1 MLHDESNTIDNINIP
16 DDLIEI
22 SSLLKLN
29 RKKVRTNM
37 LKLLNN
43 SFDEDCEDSKKELL
57 EIMRYT
63 VFLGGKY
70 YRSFLISILGEA
82 FDVNKQKITFTS
94 SIIELL
100 HSYILMQNAMPDI
113 ENEDY
118 RNNYLTCH
126 KKFGN
131 TKTIIATN
139 ALISLIIE
147 NITNNPL
154 FNNDEKCK
162 IISIITKHNGKDGV
176 SCGQI
181 MKYILKKKDTHTND
195 EETRIRKLK
204 FDALFNAGFECL
216 SAFKTI
222 SETQSRAIKN
232 YINNFCNLTA
242 IYSSISTGQQ
252 NINELIERSK
262 LCCEQATKS
271 VSRIKN
277 NKNLINFIKYI
288 KYDIDKLINSKTI
301 SKPVLVNSDLAQA

>member
-1 MLHDESNTIDNINIP
+1 MLHGENDTIDNINIP

-29 RKKVRTNM
+29 RKKVRANM

-57 EIMRYT
+57 EVMRYS

-70 YRSFLISILGEA
+70 YRSFFISILGEA
-82 FDVNKQKITFTS
+82 FDINKQKIIFTS

-100 HSYILMQNAMPDI
+100 HCYILMQNAMPDV

-118 RNNYLTCH
+118 RNNHPTCH

-131 TKTIIATN
+131 TKTIISAN

-147 NITNNPL
+147 NITNSQL

-181 MKYILKKKDTHTND
+181 MKYILKKKDNHTND

-216 SAFKTI
+216 STFKTI

-232 YINNFCNLTA
+232 YINNFCNLTD
-242 IYSSISTGQQ
+242 IYRDIHAGKQ
-252 NINELIERSK
+252 NINELFERSK
-262 LCCEQATKS
+262 LCCKQAIKS
-271 VSRIKN
+271 VSKIKN

-288 KYDIDKLINSKTI
+288 QHDIDKLINSKTI
-301 SKPVLVNSDLAQA
+301 SKPVLVNSDLAQV